1 MTILPGR
8 AAIIDNA
15 PHSEREGTRSFHI
28 PISRATGAL
37 DLTQI
42 ISAYDSG
49 LAPAR
54 RNPTGEEVVYVV
66 RGTGTC
72 YIDGHRYLL
81 ERGVGV
87 YIPPGSVYQIEKDVE
102 EVGGD
107 NLLETVS
114 VVCPEDDAAESGLS
128 PLTANPLDTTPF
140 RTIRE
145 DQEKS
150 IAAGDRTF
158 KLLVSRRLGCQNVTQ
173 FVGVIPSGRAPMHHH
188 PYEEAIYILQ
198 GEGRVWIED
207 AAADFKAGTSIY
219 LPRGVSHCLENTGT
233 VDVRLLGV
241 FHPSGSPG
249 EAYED

>member
-8 AAIIDNA
+8 AAIIDNG
-15 PHSEREGTRSFHI
+15 PHSEREGTRSSHM
-28 PISRATGAL
+28 PISRAMGAL
-37 DLTQI
+37 DIAQI

-49 LAPAR
+49 VAPAR
-54 RNPTGEEVVYVV
+54 RNPTGEEVIYIV
-66 RGTGTC
+66 RGTGAC
-72 YIDGHRYLL
+72 YIDGHRYPL

-87 YIPPGSVYQIEKDVE
+87 YIPPGSVYQIENSAE
-102 EVGGD
+102 EVSSD
-107 NLLETVS
+107 DLLETVS
-114 VVCPEDDAAESGLS
+114 VVCPEDDAAEIGLS
-128 PLTANPLDTTPF
+128 PVTADPLDTTPF
-140 RTIRE
+140 RTVRE
-145 DQEKS
+145 DQEKPIS
-150 IAAGDRTF
+150 AGDRTF

-173 FVGVIPSGRAPMHHH
+173 FAGVIPSGRAPMHHH

-198 GEGRVWIED
+198 GEGRVWIDD

-219 LPRGVSHCLENTGT
+219 LPRGVSHCLENTGA

>member
-1 MTILPGR
+1 MTTQPGR
-8 AAIIDNA
+8 AAIIDNG
-15 PHSEREGTRSFHI
+15 PQSRREGTRSFRI
-28 PISRATGAL
+28 PISRAMGSL
-37 DLTQI
+37 DIAQI

-49 LAPAR
+49 VAPAR
-54 RNPTGEEVVYVV
+54 RNPTGEEVIYVV
-66 RGTGTC
+66 RGAGAC
-72 YIDGHRYLL
+72 YVDGHRYQL
-81 ERGVGV
+81 ERGVGIYV
-87 YIPPGSVYQIEKDVE
+87 PPGSVYQVE
-102 EVGGD
+102 NSAEGAGGD

-128 PLTANPLDTTPF
+128 TVTADPLDTTPF
-140 RTIRE
+140 RTARE
-145 DQEKS
+145 DQQTP

-188 PYEEAIYILQ
+188 TYEEAIYILQ

-207 AAADFKAGTSIY
+207 TAADFKTGTSIY